1 MADPSELL
9 LDAMTK
15 LEEVSRA
22 ITPEEALD
30 EIDPA
35 TLQSFWR
42 EWPHATGWAGELWRR
57 LNVDLATPATEA
69 KDPDTDE
76 VGGSG

>member
-9 LDAMTK
+9 LDAMTM
-15 LEEVSRA
+15 LEEVARS

-42 EWPHATGWAGELWRR
+42 EWPHTTGWAGELWRR
-57 LNVDLATPATEA
+57 LEADLAEPSAEA
-69 KDPDTDE
+69 GDPDTDE

>member
-15 LEEVSRA
+15 LEEVAKS
-22 ITPEEALD
+22 ITPEDALD

-57 LNVDLATPATEA
+57 LNADLEQPATPPS
-69 KDPDTDE
+69 DPDRDE
-76 VGGSG
+76 TGGSG